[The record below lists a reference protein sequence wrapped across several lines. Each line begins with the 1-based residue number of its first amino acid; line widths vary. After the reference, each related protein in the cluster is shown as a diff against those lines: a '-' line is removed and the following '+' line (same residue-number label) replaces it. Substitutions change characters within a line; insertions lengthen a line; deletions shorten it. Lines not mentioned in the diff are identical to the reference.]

1 MLCIHPTE
9 IKNLRIFN
17 RDVTGY
23 VKNRKAQNIPRVFR
37 SLEKNEKRARQLLTW
52 IQEAISSGQLRD
64 PEKPG
69 SVYLNAFLKKNEFL
83 LESGKPLLSSY
94 LRKLGVV
101 FAVVSNSAKNLSE
114 AMTIASQAFRHS
126 PDNHASSTQNYIIVN
141 YRLRGES
148 YSQKEAIKIFDEN

>member
-69 SVYLNAFLKKNEFL
+69 SIYLNAFLKKDRSLSET
-83 LESGKPLLSSY
+83 GKSLLSSY
-94 LRKLGVV
+94 LCKLEAV

-114 AMTIASQAFRHS
+114 AITITSQALRHS
-126 PDNHASSTQNYIIVN
+126 PDNYVSPAQNYTIVN
-141 YRLRGES
+141 
-148 YSQKEAIKIFDEN
+148 F